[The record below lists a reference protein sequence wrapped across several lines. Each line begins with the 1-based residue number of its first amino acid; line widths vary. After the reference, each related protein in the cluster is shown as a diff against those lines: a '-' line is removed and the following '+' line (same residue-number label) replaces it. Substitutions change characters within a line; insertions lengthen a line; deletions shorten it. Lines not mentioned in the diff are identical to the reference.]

1 MKETN
6 HTKTEQQSKRL
17 LVTNVVYFSECI
29 IAMYLSM
36 FISVKWRIEA
46 MPNTLTTFVD
56 VAKSGQYALEPSPC
70 SNTASPTVKKGC
82 PITPITQSVVAKQ
95 ARAMLLMVFRR
106 SLVFTANM
114 TSAFEMLVMGK
125 QIRFMIIRYTITV
138 YASVV
143 LSFSVPPK
151 KVTNS
156 HSDAIS
162 SVWKSALRFIFL
174 VLLYFRSSPG
184 QEQLFV

>member
-1 MKETN
+1 
-6 HTKTEQQSKRL
+6 
-17 LVTNVVYFSECI
+17 
-29 IAMYLSM
+29 
-36 FISVKWRIEA
+36 

-56 VAKSGQYALEPSPC
+56 VAKSGQYALDPSPC

-143 LSFSVPPK
+143 LSFNVPPK

-156 HSDAIS
+156 HSVLFLRSESPRFGS
-162 SVWKSALRFIFL
+162 SSLFCFTFVPRRD
-174 VLLYFRSSPG
+174 RSNSSSD
-184 QEQLFV
+184 V

>member
-6 HTKTEQQSKRL
+6 HTK
-17 LVTNVVYFSECI
+17 
-29 IAMYLSM
+29 
-36 FISVKWRIEA
+36 W
-46 MPNTLTTFVD
+46 
-56 VAKSGQYALEPSPC
+56 
-70 SNTASPTVKKGC
+70 
-82 PITPITQSVVAKQ
+82 
-95 ARAMLLMVFRR
+95 AMLLMVFRR

-143 LSFSVPPK
+143 LSFSAPPK

-162 SVWKSALRFIFL
+162 SV
-174 VLLYFRSSPG
+174 
-184 QEQLFV
+184 

>member
-1 MKETN
+1 
-6 HTKTEQQSKRL
+6 
-17 LVTNVVYFSECI
+17 
-29 IAMYLSM
+29 
-36 FISVKWRIEA
+36 

-56 VAKSGQYALEPSPC
+56 VAKSGQYALDPSPC
-70 SNTASPTVKKGC
+70 SNTASPTVKKGF
-82 PITPITQSVVAKQ
+82 PSTPITQSVVAKQ

-162 SVWKSALRFIFL
+162 SV
-174 VLLYFRSSPG
+174 
-184 QEQLFV
+184 